1 MIDMPTNQISFAQ
14 VLPDNYA
21 DYIRNGRRLP
31 AIRLD
36 QEEIAV

>member
-1 MIDMPTNQISFAQ
+1 MIDVSTNQISFAK
-14 VLPDNYA
+14 VLPD
-21 DYIRNGRRLP
+21 DYTEYLRNGRRLP